1 MKDGCC
7 AVAVLADDATFLLA
21 VNRMVAFR
29 TQSKNRP
36 HKFKCQQPHVPTSTH
51 AVGTEL
57 SSLSFDERA
66 TPMSPSLTYYSVPWN
81 SKMMHCGIIFNV
93 PSLYGFP
100 LPADLMKTAMN
111 FSRRRWRKLQQLS
124 FLITLLITR

>member
-1 MKDGCC
+1 MKAGCC
-7 AVAVLADDATFLLA
+7 AVAVLADDATFSLA
-21 VNRMVAFR
+21 VNRVVTFR

-36 HKFKCQQPHVPTSTH
+36 HKFKWQQPHVSTSTH

-81 SKMMHCGIIFNV
+81 SKMMHCGILFNV
-93 PSLYGFP
+93 PSLYSFP
-100 LPADLMKTAMN
+100 LPADLKKAVTN
-111 FSRRRWRKLQQLS
+111 FWRRRWRK
-124 FLITLLITR
+124 